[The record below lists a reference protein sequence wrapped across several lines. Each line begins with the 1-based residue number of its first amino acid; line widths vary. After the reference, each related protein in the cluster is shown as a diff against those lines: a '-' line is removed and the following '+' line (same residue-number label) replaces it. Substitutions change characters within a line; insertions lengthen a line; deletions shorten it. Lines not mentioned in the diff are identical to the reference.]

1 MLQDGDSS
9 QADGESSR
17 RVFLAPL
24 RFVELCEKFGRPF
37 LRPSVGHTHSQ
48 NFMDEIQR
56 EITREPALHVRDEH
70 LFESG
75 IGWPRRTDH
84 LLQGVLAWKQIHH
97 VIVLAPAIRR
107 VCIIGMLAKNRP
119 VQLALAVITLAVQVI
134 YILIE
139 MNALGSW

>member
-1 MLQDGDSS
+1 
-9 QADGESSR
+9 
-17 RVFLAPL
+17 
-24 RFVELCEKFGRPF
+24 
-37 LRPSVGHTHSQ
+37 
-48 NFMDEIQR
+48 MDEIQR

-84 LLQGVLAWKQIHH
+84 LLQGVLPGNRYTTSSSW
-97 VIVLAPAIRR
+97 RR
-107 VCIIGMLAKNRP
+107 LYVAVCIIGMLAKNRP

-139 MNALGSW
+139 SR

>member
-1 MLQDGDSS
+1 
-9 QADGESSR
+9 
-17 RVFLAPL
+17 
-24 RFVELCEKFGRPF
+24 
-37 LRPSVGHTHSQ
+37 
-48 NFMDEIQR
+48 MDEIQR

-75 IGWPRRTDH
+75 IGWPRRTAH

>member
-1 MLQDGDSS
+1 
-9 QADGESSR
+9 
-17 RVFLAPL
+17 
-24 RFVELCEKFGRPF
+24 
-37 LRPSVGHTHSQ
+37 
-48 NFMDEIQR
+48 MDEIQR
-56 EITREPALHVRDEH
+56 EITRVPALHVRDEH

-75 IGWPRRTDH
+75 IGWRAGPITCFKAFSPGNRYTTSSSWRR
-84 LLQGVLAWKQIHH
+84 LYVA
-97 VIVLAPAIRR
+97 